1 METNCQSTSRASA
14 LLSDWNQRSM
24 CRSCLQCILSSRWCE
39 SRHRSKQNTNSLYT
53 YISAEIF
60 KASQILPDPDWC
72 AKTEDPGIVRCIFVD
87 VRGHILC
94 ASVFGT
100 PVLPNLLQEKDQH
113 IDDALKKMDFAE
125 EEPLMCQLS
134 AIVPLSGFWSWAK
147 PLTPG
152 RTICGYFARRWGIWG
167 ILVVLVRNSWPVFPI
182 YIYIYVCE
190 FLLLLQFSSP
200 QPFMTQGHLTPR
212 PALKSLKY

>member
-1 METNCQSTSRASA
+1 MHFEQQVVWESNRRQTLCTLTSMLKFSKRRRYYQIRIDVLRRKIQESFGAFLLMWEVIFCDLHRSLAHRWFCPIFCRRKTSTSTMLWR
-14 LLSDWNQRSM
+14 
-24 CRSCLQCILSSRWCE
+24 RW
-39 SRHRSKQNTNSLYT
+39 
-53 YISAEIF
+53 
-60 KASQILPDPDWC
+60 ILPKRSLWC
-72 AKTEDPGIVRCIFVD
+72 VSCPP
-87 VRGHILC
+87 LC
-94 ASVFGT
+94 
-100 PVLPNLLQEKDQH
+100 L
-113 IDDALKKMDFAE
+113 
-125 EEPLMCQLS
+125 CR
-134 AIVPLSGFWSWAK
+134 SWAK